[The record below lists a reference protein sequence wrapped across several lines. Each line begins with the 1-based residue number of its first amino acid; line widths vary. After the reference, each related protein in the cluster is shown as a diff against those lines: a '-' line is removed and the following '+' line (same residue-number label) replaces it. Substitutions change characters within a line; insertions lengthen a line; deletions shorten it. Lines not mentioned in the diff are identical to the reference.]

1 MINYVNFL
9 EKFDINGLMIIIRFY
24 VIKLEELFMNGNFN
38 LDNFFFDLFDFFIFK
53 KIIVVFLFCYY
64 LFFDICN

>member
-24 VIKLEELFMNGNFN
+24 VIKLEELFRNGNFN

-53 KIIVVFLFCYY
+53 NNSGVFILLLFV
-64 LFFDICN
+64 F